1 MNKSSNFFEDLDS
14 NDQGSEKSSFFSD
27 LDEPSML
34 KKGARAATQFGLGR
48 LAIPL
53 LPYELAAS
61 SETSS
66 SGRTISSRQDMFQ
79 EIERLGSKKR
89 KGQITPEED
98 EELKGLI
105 SETQDPL
112 NTFSQFEDQPS
123 GLQGVLEKI
132 SGEDLAPK
140 GVLEK
145 SLNWLGM
152 IKKPSNIK
160 KLFSMGSNP
169 KEIIKSLLPSGSET
183 ARSIG
188 AGGALQLAEEG
199 DLGPI
204 GTMASAIVGDLAG
217 GGVAGAVK
225 GILSPKKSLA
235 TAFSKLTSADKIE
248 LQKDLIKDFRESGI
262 QADLGSITDS
272 NLVKMIQAR
281 ISQSGLTGKALD
293 DFRKNLTTE
302 IKDQYKKI
310 ADNIGEVRFQS
321 NREAS
326 EVVKDYVKSARD
338 MDKSRISKMYDEAL
352 SSVAPES
359 KVGVKEL
366 EKSISKIE
374 SSLAPGALKSSE
386 QKSVLNALSELKNDI
401 LNGEATVQSLLN
413 NKIALNDIINY
424 EVQGG
429 QKQLLKSIVGE
440 LDKAIVSHGAE
451 NKDFGKFYK
460 KANQEFSK
468 HAKTFRNPNI
478 DKILTSQDPEILF
491 GKMNSIQGI
500 RDLEKSLGSSW
511 PARRAFKD
519 LKRLKFDQMIGQ
531 KMTDNVSEQIKLGT
545 FSNLLKN
552 PKNQQLIQ
560 ELVGK
565 ENFPKLVKLQKS
577 SGKLAQ
583 SAEKF
588 LNTSKSG
595 TTAIDIGLISKTLYD
610 ISHLLSGN
618 PWPLAKTAGM
628 GASIKY
634 LSKLLSDP
642 VFLKM
647 AEEAILASDKN
658 NVSALFKIFER
669 IEGPIKSAVAE
680 QNQ

>member
-1 MNKSSNFFEDLDS
+1 LNKSSNFFEDLDS
-14 NDQGSEKSSFFSD
+14 NDQSSEKSSFFSD

-34 KKGARAATQFGLGR
+34 KKGVRAATQFGLGR
-48 LAIPL
+48 LSIPL

-61 SETSS
+61 SETSA

-89 KGQITPEED
+89 KGQITPEEN
-98 EELKGLI
+98 EELKNLI
-105 SETQDPL
+105 FETESPL

-123 GLQGVLEKI
+123 GLQGILEKV

-140 GVLEK
+140 GVFEK
-145 SLNWLGM
+145 SINWLGM
-152 IKKPSNIK
+152 IKKPSNVK
-160 KLFSMGSNP
+160 KLFNIGANP
-169 KEIIKSLLPSGSET
+169 KEIMKSLLPTGSET

-217 GGVAGAVK
+217 GGAAGAIK
-225 GILSPKKSLA
+225 GILSPKKSIA
-235 TAFSKLTSADKIE
+235 TAFSKLTSADKIQI
-248 LQKDLIKDFRESGI
+248 QKDLIKDFRESGI

-272 NLVKMIQAR
+272 NLVKMMQAR

-293 DFRKNLTTE
+293 DFRTNLTNE

-310 ADNIGEVRFQS
+310 ADGIGDVRFQS

-326 EVVKDYVKSARD
+326 EVVKDYVKSSRD

-359 KVGVKEL
+359 KVGVKDL

-374 SSLAPGALKSSE
+374 SSLAPGALKSTE
-386 QKSVLNALSELKNDI
+386 QKSVLNALSDLKNDI

-429 QKQLLKSIVGE
+429 QKQLLKSIVAE

-451 NKDFGKFYK
+451 NKDFGKLYK
-460 KANQEFSK
+460 KANLEFSE
-468 HAKTFRNPNI
+468 HAKKFRNPNI

-491 GKMNSIQGI
+491 NKMNSIQGI
-500 RDLEKSLGSSW
+500 RDLEKSLGTSW
-511 PARRAFKD
+511 PGRKAFKD

-565 ENFPKLVKLQKS
+565 ENFPKLLKLQKS
-577 SGKLAQ
+577 AGKLAQ

-595 TTAIDIGLISKTLYD
+595 TTEIDIGLISKTMYD
-610 ISHLLSGN
+610 ISHLISGN

-642 VFLKM
+642 AFLKM
-647 AEEAILASDKN
+647 TEEAILASDKN
-658 NVSALFKIFER
+658 NVSKLFTIFQRMES
-669 IEGPIKSAVAE
+669 PIKAAVVE